1 MKKVLIIGGGSA
13 LLLLCL
19 LLGAFFA
26 GPLFA
31 SARSGPT
38 NTAPTP
44 TATPDP
50 YCQQYQQDLAK
61 RLGVPV
67 STLQKDSSAAAEDVL
82 AQLVKD
88 GKLTQDQAN
97 RIRSRLESHKAC
109 TGNRQGFWGRGI
121 VLQSLKQYLPNV
133 ANQVAQ
139 NLHLTAN
146 QLKSQLQSG
155 KSLSDIATA
164 QGVSSSQL
172 HTIVINAIQN
182 ALNKAVSDGNLTQQ
196 QATNFMQY
204 VQNHPALL
212 NRILNAHHGQHQ

>member
-67 STLQKDSSAAAEDVL
+67 STLQKDSLAAGEDVV

-97 RIRSRLESHKAC
+97 RIRSRMESHMAC
-109 TGNRQGFWGRGI
+109 TGHEHGNWGKGMAP
-121 VLQSLKQYLPNV
+121 QSP
-133 ANQVAQ
+133 
-139 NLHLTAN
+139 
-146 QLKSQLQSG
+146 
-155 KSLSDIATA
+155 
-164 QGVSSSQL
+164 
-172 HTIVINAIQN
+172 
-182 ALNKAVSDGNLTQQ
+182 
-196 QATNFMQY
+196 
-204 VQNHPALL
+204 
-212 NRILNAHHGQHQ
+212 